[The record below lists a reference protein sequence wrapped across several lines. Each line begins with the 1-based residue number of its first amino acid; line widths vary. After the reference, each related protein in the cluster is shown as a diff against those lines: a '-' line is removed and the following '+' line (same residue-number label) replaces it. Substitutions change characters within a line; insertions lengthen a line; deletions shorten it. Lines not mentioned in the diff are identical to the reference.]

1 MENKGKLVKKLR
13 SVGIRVTKD
22 TKSGRKYLT
31 RKELE
36 NKALNFKSLQLK
48 AKKMGIKIMY
58 NSKNGK
64 KYKSEKRLLNETKSG
79 SRNRIG
85 TIIAAN
91 HIARNKEKPKKLS
104 AYSVTKNNFG

>member
-1 MENKGKLVKKLR
+1 MQNQGGIVKRLR

-36 NKALNFKSLQLK
+36 NKALKFKTLQLK

-79 SRNRIG
+79 SRN
-85 TIIAAN
+85 
-91 HIARNKEKPKKLS
+91 K
-104 AYSVTKNNFG
+104 FGK